1 MILLEAS
8 GEPVN
13 IVGQACRNKCLRVKL
28 ILLVEM
34 NNGGLI
40 FENFGD
46 AFAGDGDDLFQLRR
60 CGAIGRHQHDDISDG
75 TCQHAARGHCFTDA
89 DASAFAQ
96 VKRLA
101 GAPVFYQ
108 FNSDD

>member
-28 ILLVEM
+28 ILLFAKVEM

-40 FENFGD
+40 FENIGD
-46 AFAGDGDDLFQLRR
+46 AFAGDGDDFLQLCG
-60 CGAIGRHQHDDISDG
+60 CGAI
-75 TCQHAARGHCFTDA
+75 RGH
-89 DASAFAQ
+89 
-96 VKRLA
+96 
-101 GAPVFYQ
+101 
-108 FNSDD
+108 